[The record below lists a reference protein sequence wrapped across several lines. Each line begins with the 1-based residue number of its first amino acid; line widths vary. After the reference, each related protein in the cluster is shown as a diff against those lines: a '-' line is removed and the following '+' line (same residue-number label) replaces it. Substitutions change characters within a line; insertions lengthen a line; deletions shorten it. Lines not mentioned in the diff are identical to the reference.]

1 METSDWTFKNKPYDL
16 RERLFIFA
24 CVITRLVQYLHT
36 RGPIGIQ
43 LSAQLLDSGN
53 SAAANYEE
61 ADDGSS
67 TRDRVA
73 KTKLTLRE
81 LKETRLRLRVL
92 RAAGMLTEAHDP
104 IIEENTELVR
114 IVAKIIH
121 NSKR

>member
-36 RGPIGIQ
+36 RGPVAIK
-43 LSAQLLDSGN
+43 LSGQLLDSGT

-67 TRDRVA
+67 PRDRVA
-73 KTKLTLRE
+73 KTKITLRE
-81 LKETRLRLRVL
+81 LKETRLRYGSSG
-92 RAAGMLTEAHDP
+92 ATGF
-104 IIEENTELVR
+104 
-114 IVAKIIH
+114 
-121 NSKR
+121 

>member
-36 RGPIGIQ
+36 RGPIAIQ
-43 LSAQLLDSGN
+43 LSAQLLDSGT
-53 SAAANYEE
+53 SAAANFEE

-73 KTKLTLRE
+73 KTRIALRE
-81 LKETRLRLRVL
+81 LKETRLRLRIL
-92 RAAGMLTEAHDP
+92 RAAEILTTAHDP
-104 IIEENTELVR
+104 IIAENTELVR

-121 NSKR
+121 NSTD